1 MQLFNRKIKL
11 EVTVNPIIGIA
22 LGRSTY
28 NLREVK
34 RVAYLL
40 HILCFSIELETKKLI
55 VKSKKKTKNEF
66 IPHKKRKSFI
76 AKYILGLTILSGLA
90 SALSLQQAYELHKMG
105 LVYLSIIFTILF
117 VVLGISYLAMDP
129 KEKYYVG

>member
-11 EVTVNPIIGIA
+11 KSTINPVIGIA

-28 NLREVK
+28 NLRDVR
-34 RVAYLL
+34 RVSYML

-55 VKSKKKTKNEF
+55 VKSKNEF

-76 AKYILGLTILSGLA
+76 AKCVLSSTILSGLC
-90 SALSLQQAYELHKMG
+90 SALALQQAYELHEMS
-105 LVYLSIIFTILF
+105 LVFLSVIFTILF
-117 VVLGISYLAMDP
+117 IVLGISYLAMEP

>member
-11 EVTVNPIIGIA
+11 EITVNPVIGIA

-40 HILCFSIELETKKLI
+40 HILCFSIELQTKKLI
-55 VKSKKKTKNEF
+55 VKSKKKTKNKF

-76 AKYILGLTILSGLA
+76 AKYILGFTILCGLC
-90 SALSLQQAYELHKMG
+90 SALSLQQAYELHEMS
-105 LVYLSIIFTILF
+105 LVYLSVVFTILV

>member
-11 EVTVNPIIGIA
+11 KSTINPVIGIA

-28 NLREVK
+28 NLRDVR
-34 RVAYLL
+34 RVSYML

-55 VKSKKKTKNEF
+55 VKSKTEF
-66 IPHKKRKSFI
+66 IPHKKRQSFI
-76 AKYILGLTILSGLA
+76 AKCVLSSTILSGLC
-90 SALSLQQAYELHKMG
+90 SALALQQAYELHEMS
-105 LVYLSIIFTILF
+105 LVFLSVIFTILF
-117 VVLGISYLAMDP
+117 IVLGISYLAMDP

>member
-1 MQLFNRKIKL
+1 MQLFNRRIKL
-11 EVTVNPIIGIA
+11 KSTINPVIGIA

-28 NLREVK
+28 NLRDVR
-34 RVAYLL
+34 RVSYML

-55 VKSKKKTKNEF
+55 VKSKNEF

-76 AKYILGLTILSGLA
+76 AKCVLSSTILSGLC
-90 SALSLQQAYELHKMG
+90 SALALQQAYELHEMS
-105 LVYLSIIFTILF
+105 LVFLSVIFTILF
-117 VVLGISYLAMDP
+117 IVLGISYLAMEP

>member
-11 EVTVNPIIGIA
+11 EITVNPVIGIA

-34 RVAYLL
+34 RVSYLL

-76 AKYILGLTILSGLA
+76 AKYILGFTILCGLC
-90 SALSLQQAYELHKMG
+90 SALSLQQAYELHEMS
-105 LVYLSIIFTILF
+105 LVYLSVVFTILV

>member
-11 EVTVNPIIGIA
+11 EITVNPIIGIA

-76 AKYILGLTILSGLA
+76 AKYVLGFTILSGLC
-90 SALSLQQAYELHKMG
+90 SALSLQQAYELHEMS
-105 LVYLSIIFTILF
+105 LVYLSVVFTIL
-117 VVLGISYLAMDP
+117 VLVLGISYLAMDP